1 MERIAF
7 LKNTD
12 IIIVERMGECS
23 VCCEALNNSYR
34 SNVTCP
40 YCKYITCAA
49 CASEYLCGTPEYA
62 HCMSCK
68 KGWDRGFLSQFIS
81 KAFVKGRYKTAREKH
96 LIDREMSLMP
106 ATQMDVERIKYRQ
119 KQERKIYD
127 LNKEMSVLKIER
139 ARWWAVDIPSK
150 KTTIQLDIDIFVLQ
164 KKVELCRFKMDTNAT
179 STPKKTFIRK
189 CSGEACRGFLSSQWK
204 CGLCEKYTCKECLE
218 VKFGDDH
225 TCNPES
231 VETAKLLNSDSK
243 PCPGCGAIIFK
254 VNGCFAENTPILM
267 YDGSIKMSQ
276 DIVTGDR
283 LMGDD
288 GKVKTVQNIVSGED
302 DMYRIDQTK
311 GISYTVNSKHTMILK
326 YSSDFSISKKS
337 KDDWVLRYL
346 DPAQLVIRSVQSTD
360 VETLKAMVKPQQE
373 LEVTVSD
380 YIGSKLYT
388 TYAKSMM
395 CFKSGYMEWPEKDI
409 RLDPYIMGLWIGD
422 GINNGMSF
430 ASNDTEILQ
439 YLLDWC
445 TRNNLELVH
454 DAPYKYRVRRR
465 GDKWKRLAIGKGAT
479 SEECK
484 VCSVKFHEICDTPYE
499 PYTDEN
505 VGDSPHLV
513 NILESYNLVR
523 NKHIPIDYLM
533 NSKDVRNKVLA
544 GLIDSDG
551 HVTNDGKRIIISQT
565 NPVIVQQIEFLSR
578 SLGYTV
584 NVTRSERKNVKLPNV
599 PPKDYPDSYSINISG
614 EYIHEIPTILPR
626 KKCASATPNKNGLVT
641 GFTVTPVGRG
651 KYYGWSVDGNKRFLL
666 KDFSCVRNCNQMFC
680 TLCTTAFNW
689 TTGLI
694 VTGRI
699 HNPHYFEYLRNRDI
713 TVREIGDIPCGGLP
727 TRDRLVG
734 IPPECRDDVWG
745 AYRLCIHIEE
755 ETMHSLRPRDT
766 KQYRIDYL
774 MDNLTEAD
782 LKVTLQR
789 VEKAN
794 SKKLEYRLIYTM
806 FCEVCGDLFRN
817 ITQASQ
823 YAQLVVE
830 MKTLVN
836 YANDQFVRIADAFDC
851 KPPRIYVPGWSLTP
865 PLVTQQQGIR
875 AG

>member
-1 MERIAF
+1 
-7 LKNTD
+7 
-12 IIIVERMGECS
+12 MGECS
-23 VCCEALNNSYR
+23 VCCETLNNSYR

-164 KKVELCRFKMDTNAT
+164 KKVELCRFKMDSNAT

-254 VNGCFAENTPILM
+254 VNGC
-267 YDGSIKMSQ
+267 
-276 DIVTGDR
+276 
-283 LMGDD
+283 
-288 GKVKTVQNIVSGED
+288 
-302 DMYRIDQTK
+302 
-311 GISYTVNSKHTMILK
+311 
-326 YSSDFSISKKS
+326 
-337 KDDWVLRYL
+337 
-346 DPAQLVIRSVQSTD
+346 
-360 VETLKAMVKPQQE
+360 
-373 LEVTVSD
+373 
-380 YIGSKLYT
+380 
-388 TYAKSMM
+388 
-395 CFKSGYMEWPEKDI
+395 
-409 RLDPYIMGLWIGD
+409 
-422 GINNGMSF
+422 
-430 ASNDTEILQ
+430 
-439 YLLDWC
+439 
-445 TRNNLELVH
+445 
-454 DAPYKYRVRRR
+454 
-465 GDKWKRLAIGKGAT
+465 
-479 SEECK
+479 
-484 VCSVKFHEICDTPYE
+484 
-499 PYTDEN
+499 
-505 VGDSPHLV
+505 
-513 NILESYNLVR
+513 
-523 NKHIPIDYLM
+523 
-533 NSKDVRNKVLA
+533 
-544 GLIDSDG
+544 
-551 HVTNDGKRIIISQT
+551 
-565 NPVIVQQIEFLSR
+565 
-578 SLGYTV
+578 
-584 NVTRSERKNVKLPNV
+584 
-599 PPKDYPDSYSINISG
+599 
-614 EYIHEIPTILPR
+614 
-626 KKCASATPNKNGLVT
+626 
-641 GFTVTPVGRG
+641 
-651 KYYGWSVDGNKRFLL
+651 
-666 KDFSCVRNCNQMFC
+666 NQMFC

-713 TVREIGDIPCGGLP
+713 TVREIGDVPCGGLP
-727 TRDRLVG
+727 TRDRMVG
-734 IPPECRDDVWG
+734 VPPDCKDDVWG
-745 AYRLCIHIEE
+745 AYRLCIHIED

-774 MDNLTEAD
+774 MGNLTEAD